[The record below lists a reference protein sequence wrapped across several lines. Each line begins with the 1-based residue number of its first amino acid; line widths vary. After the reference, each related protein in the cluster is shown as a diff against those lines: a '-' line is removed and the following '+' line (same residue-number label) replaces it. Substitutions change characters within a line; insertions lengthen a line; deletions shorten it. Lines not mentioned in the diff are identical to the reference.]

1 MAMMWSVKNISDW
14 KEAKDDRDRRRAINS
29 TSVTQRQ
36 VKWRKPDLGTLKLNV
51 DAAMSLGASSFS
63 IGLVLRD
70 HSGAF
75 VSGKTIS
82 KGMVT
87 SVFEAEALAVLE
99 GLNWLLTGNH
109 DSVIIESDSLLIVQ
123 ALQSPPDD
131 NLLEVGF
138 ILDACRSILV
148 SRPGYSISFVKR
160 QANKA
165 AHLVTKLP
173 CSLNCPSVFTSSPN
187 MLLET
192 LMYDCSY

>member
-1 MAMMWSVKNISDW
+1 
-14 KEAKDDRDRRRAINS
+14 
-29 TSVTQRQ
+29 
-36 VKWRKPDLGTLKLNV
+36 
-51 DAAMSLGASSFS
+51 MSLGASLFS
-63 IGLVLRD
+63 IGLVLQD

-75 VSGKTIS
+75 VSGKTMS

-131 NLLEVGF
+131 TLLEVGF
-138 ILDACRSILV
+138 ILDACPSILV

-160 QANKA
+160 QANRA
-165 AHLVTKLP
+165 AHLVPKLP
-173 CSLNCPSVFTSSPN
+173 CFLNCPSVFTSPPS